1 MMSNTTDP
9 AERLRALAYF
19 VAHECPPDQ
28 VEQAIQEQGEL
39 ILAAAY
45 QRGYAQGNDDQIAHS
60 TAYQRGHLRGY
71 DLGYEVGNLEGKT
84 DERERIRARALEYF
98 GDGITPREVDAI
110 LDAQADR

>member
-1 MMSNTTDP
+1 MTMMSNTTDP

-45 QRGYAQGNDDQIAHS
+45 QRGW
-60 TAYQRGHLRGY
+60 
-71 DLGYEVGNLEGKT
+71 
-84 DERERIRARALEYF
+84 DEALDRIRNIWATRHARPEWTA
-98 GDGITPREVDAI
+98 DMTNT
-110 LDAQADR
+110 LDDQADR